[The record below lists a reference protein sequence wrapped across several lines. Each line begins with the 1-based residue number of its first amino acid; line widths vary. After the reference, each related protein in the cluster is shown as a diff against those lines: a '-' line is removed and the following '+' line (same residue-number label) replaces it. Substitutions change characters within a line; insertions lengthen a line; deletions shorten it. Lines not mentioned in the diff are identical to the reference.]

1 MIMYKQIERNKR
13 QTVFIVAGFILFVL
27 AVGAAITY
35 MMNGE
40 IFTGMILA
48 VVLGGAYTA
57 MMLMSSTNVV
67 MRMNHAHEVKDG
79 SKHRRL
85 WDAVGNMAMVAR
97 IPRPRLFIIK
107 DSSPNAFA
115 TGTSPEKGAVAVT
128 TGLLDKLNHE
138 EIEGVIAHE
147 VAHIRNYDIR
157 LSTIAVALVSV
168 VAIISDLG
176 IRMMFFSR
184 GGNNNNK
191 HPILLIFALVLV
203 IIAPLVAMMI
213 RMAISRNREY
223 LADASAVELT
233 RNPGALAKALE
244 KISGA
249 SQPVRE
255 ASGASAS
262 IYFADPLKR
271 KTAQLFSSHP
281 PPEERIKRLYNM

>member
-1 MIMYKQIERNKR
+1 MMYKQIERNKR
-13 QTVFIVAGFILFVL
+13 HTVFIVIGFILFVL

-35 MMNGE
+35 LMAGE

-48 VVLGGAYTA
+48 LVLGGAYTT

-67 MRMNHAHEVKDG
+67 MRMNHAKEVKDG
-79 SKHRRL
+79 SEYRRL
-85 WDAVGNMAMVAR
+85 WDAVDNMAMVAR
-97 IPRPRLFIIK
+97 IPRPRLFIIN
-107 DSSPNAFA
+107 DASPNAFA

-128 TGLLDKLNHE
+128 SGLLERLNHE
-138 EIEGVIAHE
+138 EVEGVIAHE

-157 LSTIAVALVSV
+157 LATIAVALVSV
-168 VAIISDLG
+168 IAIISDLG

-184 GGNNNNK
+184 GGGNNNK
-191 HPILLIFALVLV
+191 HPILLILALVLI
-203 IIAPLVAMMI
+203 IIAPIVAMMI
-213 RMAISRNREY
+213 RMAISRKREY

-244 KISGA
+244 KISGV
-249 SQPVRE
+249 SQPVSE

-262 IYFADPLKR
+262 IYFSDPLKR

-281 PPEERIKRLYNM
+281 PPQERIKRLYNM

>member
-1 MIMYKQIERNKR
+1 MMYKQIERNKR

>member
-1 MIMYKQIERNKR
+1 MMYKQIERNKR
-13 QTVFIVAGFILFVL
+13 HSVFIVAGFIIFVL

-35 MMNGE
+35 LMNGE

-48 VVLGGAYTA
+48 VVLGGTYTM

-67 MRMNHAHEVKDG
+67 MRMNHAQEVKDG
-79 SKHRRL
+79 SQHRRL

-128 TGLLDKLNHE
+128 TGLLDRLNHE

-176 IRMMFFSR
+176 IRMLFFSR

-203 IIAPLVAMMI
+203 IISPLVAMMI

-233 RNPGALAKALE
+233 RNPGALARALE
-244 KISGA
+244 KISGV

-262 IYFADPLKR
+262 IYFSDPLKR

-281 PPEERIKRLYNM
+281 PPKERIKRLYNM

>member
-1 MIMYKQIERNKR
+1 MMYKQIERNKR
-13 QTVFIVAGFILFVL
+13 HTVFIVAGFIVFVL

-35 MMNGE
+35 LMAGE

-48 VVLGGAYTA
+48 LVLGGAYTA

-79 SKHRRL
+79 SEHRRL

-128 TGLLDKLNHE
+128 TGLLDRLNHE

-191 HPILLIFALVLV
+191 HPIMLIFALILV

-233 RNPGALAKALE
+233 RNPGALARALE
-244 KISGA
+244 KITGV
-249 SQPVRE
+249 SQPVSE

-281 PPEERIKRLYNM
+281 PPQERIERLYNM